1 MTSSNDREQYDRM
14 VSRWPQLFE
23 NLPDARYEIL
33 LDPELVAEAES
44 NERDR
49 LQARGLPESWS
60 RTGVV
65 YEDPY
70 LIVLRDAVR
79 KPDGSLGTYVRTVP
93 ASGSAGAAVIPL
105 IDNKIVLLRHY
116 RHATRKWHLEIPR
129 GSGEEGINAADQVR
143 KELREEIEA
152 DADDLI
158 YLGEFHTNS
167 GGASDQVEL
176 FLAKIPALGSPQ
188 TDEGIDAIEICTPQE
203 VARLI
208 QGNDAGG
215 TLATIT
221 DSFTIGAFTRAWL
234 RGLLPGLPAPA
245 IPGDEG

>member
-1 MTSSNDREQYDRM
+1 MTSSNERDRYDRIR
-14 VSRWPQLFE
+14 SRWPRLFE

-33 LDPELVAEAES
+33 VAPELVAEAES
-44 NERDR
+44 RESAR
-49 LQARGLPESWS
+49 LQAQRLPESWS

-105 IDNKIVLLRHY
+105 LDSRIVLLRHF

-129 GSGEEGINAADQVR
+129 GYGEEGVSAADQAR
-143 KELREEIEA
+143 EELREEIGAEA
-152 DADDLI
+152 DELVC
-158 YLGEFHTNS
+158 LGEFHTNT
-167 GGASDQVEL
+167 GAASDQVEL
-176 FLAKIPALGSPQ
+176 FLAKISSVGSPQ
-188 TDEGIDAIEICTPQE
+188 ADEGIDAIEICSPLQI
-203 VARLI
+203 ACLI
-208 QGNDAGG
+208 DGNDPGG
-215 TLATIT
+215 ILAPIT

-234 RGLLPGLPAPA
+234 HGLLPGLPAPTM
-245 IPGDEG
+245 PGNGG